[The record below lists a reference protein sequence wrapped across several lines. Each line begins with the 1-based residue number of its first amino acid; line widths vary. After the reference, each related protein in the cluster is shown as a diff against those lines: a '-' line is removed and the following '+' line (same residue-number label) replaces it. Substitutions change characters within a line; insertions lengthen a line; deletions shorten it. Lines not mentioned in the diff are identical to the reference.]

1 MLDPEPLA
9 ALPEAY
15 AGRACA
21 TGFTVDGHSPES
33 PCGVVCSPGALAER
47 GPWVDAA
54 RELVEELQSTLAQG
68 VTNLG
73 LGTRVQVLSNV
84 VEDVHTRASIED
96 VAAAVQ
102 ELRCIREDANA
113 SLVAPPPP
121 PPSVEP
127 PEPGGGGGFTWPTLP
142 SLPSFTWPSFGI
154 PEWVW
159 WAAGG
164 VLVVLLVSKREPR
177 RRRREESEAA

>member
-15 AGRACA
+15 VGRACS
-21 TGFTVDGHSPES
+21 TGFTVGGHSPES
-33 PCGVVCSPGALAER
+33 PCGVMCSPGALAER
-47 GPWVDAA
+47 GAWVDAA
-54 RELVEELQSTLAQG
+54 RELVGELQSTLAQG
-68 VTNLG
+68 VTNIG
-73 LGTRVQVLSNV
+73 LGTRVQILSNV

-96 VAAAVQ
+96 VATAVQ

-121 PPSVEP
+121 PSIEP
-127 PEPGGGGGFTWPTLP
+127 PEPGGDGGFTWPSLP
-142 SLPSFTWPSFGI
+142 SLPKLPTFTWPSFGI
-154 PEWVW
+154 PEWMW

-164 VLVVLLVSKREPR
+164 VLVVLIASKREPR
-177 RRRREESEAA
+177 RRQEEAA